1 MMPNKANI
9 LLKSGG
15 EDTDKV
21 DRIKKD
27 FGFEPQLARNNFQL
41 QNKNGTFSEIAL
53 MTNTYATDWSWLVLL
68 ADFDNDWKTEV
79 FVSNGIV
86 KRPND
91 LDYINY
97 IIGVKFSS
105 YALNERDKIRKEII
119 DEMPTLKISNVL
131 FKNLGDLSFELVDN
145 LLWARLLFQ
154 QQQPMPI

>member
-1 MMPNKANI
+1 
-9 LLKSGG
+9 
-15 EDTDKV
+15 
-21 DRIKKD
+21 
-27 FGFEPQLARNNFQL
+27 
-41 QNKNGTFSEIAL
+41 

-97 IIGVKFSS
+97 ISEVKFSS

-131 FKNLGDLSFELVDN
+131 FKNLGDLSFESVDKASLVAPTFSTGAAYADLDN
-145 LLWARLLFQ
+145 DGDLDLVIKNINQGASVYKNT
-154 QQQPMPI
+154 